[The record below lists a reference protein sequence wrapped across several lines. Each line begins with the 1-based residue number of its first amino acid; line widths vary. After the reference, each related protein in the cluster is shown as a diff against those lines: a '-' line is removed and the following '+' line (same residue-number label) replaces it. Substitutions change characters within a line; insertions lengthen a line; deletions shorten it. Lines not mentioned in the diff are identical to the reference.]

1 MGFLY
6 SVPRLNWVSV
16 SSFNSINQHFRAKN
30 VKIFLLHPRLFITI
44 LDLLNLNLDLENKTQ
59 LPHILYLTLT
69 RFNEW
74 KISND
79 KILQCFGPK
88 CFVLFRFIWFVSMQ
102 CHSKRSLL
110 KQVKKST
117 MHLFELKSLSKGIV
131 GLDLRFRKTKF
142 FFRVCIQNPTDHSLV
157 H

>member
-1 MGFLY
+1 MKFRWVFFTQY
-6 SVPRLNWVSV
+6 HVWTEFQVQLNKPTNYV
-16 SSFNSINQHFRAKN
+16 
-30 VKIFLLHPRLFITI
+30 LLHPRLLITI
-44 LDLLNLNLDLENKTQ
+44 LDLLNLDLENKTQ

-69 RFNEW
+69 RFSEW

-79 KILQCFGPK
+79 IILQCFGPK

-117 MHLFELKSLSKGIV
+117 IHLFVSKSLSKGIV
-131 GLDLRFRKTKF
+131 GLDLRFGKTHF
-142 FFRVCIQNPTDHSLV
+142 FSVFAFKIQLIIH
-157 H
+157 